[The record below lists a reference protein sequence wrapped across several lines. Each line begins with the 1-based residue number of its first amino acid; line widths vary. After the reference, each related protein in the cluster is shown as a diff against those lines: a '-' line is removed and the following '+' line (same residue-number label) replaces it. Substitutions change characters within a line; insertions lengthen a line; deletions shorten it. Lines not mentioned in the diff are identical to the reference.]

1 MTFSLFYKKESLVRF
16 IMASLSASIFLGR
29 HGAARAFL
37 ATPTFTSVLRG
48 GSEFSALHVQQQRF
62 TTSTTIYSTAHAQPE
77 LLKTL
82 IAPKLTQKS
91 FGGLSYMDTRSATS
105 KEFFR
110 VLFVLGGPGAG
121 KGTQSAL
128 MEEHY
133 PTVHLS
139 VGELLRNEQT
149 KENSPFR
156 EIIQT
161 YLVAG
166 QIVPVEISLSLLQ
179 HAMREKEQQQGRQL
193 IFLVDGFPRNYDNL
207 NGWCDVMSEVAAL
220 WGVLVYQCPLN
231 VLEERIL
238 KRAKDS
244 GRSDDNLESL
254 RKRFQTFV
262 GETIPI
268 VETLRDA
275 STATAEHES
284 SQWCV
289 TDISGDQPLQDV
301 WLATQAVLNQLIL
314 HDVVTANVALLES
327 IENDDVTTYQS
338 LCDHLWFEGKDVA
351 EVMQAQ
357 EGKSQMNVRDAQL
370 DVISGRHVALSYRRM
385 FEGVDVCEKRI
396 WMHQGIHGW
405 RNVHFSRTP

>member
-1 MTFSLFYKKESLVRF
+1 MIFRLFHKKESLIRF

-37 ATPTFTSVLRG
+37 AAPTFASAIRG
-48 GSEFSALHVQQQRF
+48 GSQSPALHIEQHRYQAV
-62 TTSTTIYSTAHAQPE
+62 STKLYSTAHAEPE

-82 IAPKLTQKS
+82 TMPKLTQNS

-133 PTVHLS
+133 PSVHLS

-156 EIIQT
+156 DIIRT
-161 YLVAG
+161 YLVTG

-179 HAMREKEQQQGRQL
+179 HAMREKEQQIGRQL
-193 IFLVDGFPRNYDNL
+193 IFLVDGFPRNFDNL
-207 NGWCDVMSEVAAL
+207 NGWCDVMNEVAVL

-254 RKRFQTFV
+254 RKRFQTFE

-275 STATAEHES
+275 SEATVHKA
-284 SQWCV
+284 QWSV
-289 TDISGDQPLQDV
+289 TDISGDRQLQDV
-301 WLATQAVLNQLIL
+301 WLATQGVLNQLIM

-327 IENDDVTTYQS
+327 IENDDVTAYQA
-338 LCDHLWFEGKDVA
+338 LCDQHWFEGKDA
-351 EVMQAQ
+351 TAVMRAQ
-357 EGKSQMNVRDAQL
+357 EGKSQIDVRDAQL

-385 FEGVDVCEKRI
+385 FEGVDVREKRI
-396 WMHQGIHGW
+396 WMHQGLNGW